1 MKMVR
6 SPVSASRPAANPY
19 AAASVDFLLAIA
31 RASGKPDTR
40 ATLRRLAEHV
50 EDWPSVIE
58 FANRHTVIP
67 LLARSLRD
75 CDAVPLP
82 VRKELYRRHFE
93 NKAQNTLLAGELRDV
108 VGACAEAGIE
118 VLAYK
123 GPALAMLAYGDLALR
138 HPPGDI
144 DLLFGRHD
152 VPRAKRLLEAR
163 GYRIYDPEREQH
175 HLEYRYHLHYQRQDP
190 ELHCE
195 VHWGLTPV
203 YWRFEM
209 DEQRLWA
216 GARVVPI
223 AGASVRTLS
232 PECALLALCAHGAK
246 EGWPKLSQV
255 VDLARL
261 IEAHPS
267 LDWDWV
273 LGESRRMRRERVVHL
288 GLWLANHLLGAEVP
302 GHVKADMEED
312 RDLPRLGLQVRANF
326 AAERIVG
333 SAFHRYAL
341 RVWRQPRDRVSYL
354 AYLALLL
361 PRKIGDMLRPSSN
374 DEAFLNLGRLPR
386 GLYLFV
392 RPFRVLWQYRN
403 ARLILRTVKRNL

>member
-1 MKMVR
+1 MVR
-6 SPVSASRPAANPY
+6 LPVSASGPPANPY
-19 AAASVDFLLAIA
+19 AAASVDVLLAIA
-31 RASGKPDTR
+31 RASGKPEAR
-40 ATLRRLAEHV
+40 ATLRRLAEQV
-50 EDWPSVIE
+50 ADWPSVIE
-58 FANRHTVIP
+58 LANRHTVIP

-75 CDAVPLP
+75 CETVPLP

-93 NKAQNTLLAGELRDV
+93 NSAQNTLLAGELRDIV
-108 VGACAEAGIE
+108 CACAEAGIE

-123 GPALAMLAYGDLALR
+123 GAALAMLAYGDLALR

-144 DLLFGRHD
+144 DLLFRRRD
-152 VPRAKRLLEAR
+152 VPRAQRLLEVR
-163 GYRIYDPEREQH
+163 GYQMYDPEREEH
-175 HLEYRYHLHYQRQDP
+175 YLEYRYHLHYQRQDP

-203 YWRFEM
+203 YWPFEM

-216 GARVVPI
+216 GARAVPI
-223 AGASVRTLS
+223 AGASVRTLG
-232 PECALLALCAHGAK
+232 PECALLAMCAHGAK
-246 EGWPKLSQV
+246 EGWPKVSQV

-261 IEAHPS
+261 IEAHPN

-273 LGESRRMRRERVVHL
+273 LGESRRLRRERVVRL

-302 GHVKADMEED
+302 AGVKADMAED
-312 RDLPRLGLQVRANF
+312 RLVPRLGLQVKANF
-326 AAERIVG
+326 AEERFVG

-341 RVWRQPRDRVSYL
+341 RVWRQPRDRVGYL
-354 AYLALLL
+354 AYLGLLL
-361 PRKIGDMLRPSSN
+361 PRTIGAMLRPSSN
-374 DEAFLNLGRLPR
+374 DEAFVNLGRLPR

-392 RPFRVLWQYRN
+392 RPFRVLWQYRD